1 MPFIESQNLVV
12 EKEILAELTQQ
23 EKDDKSQKN
32 PFSSL
37 VILQGG
43 QGGSFG
49 EKSFKPK
56 VILAEANIVSSELTL
71 DSSQIS
77 NCYSTTEIKTENDC
91 GYAIDFKTDASNQCD
106 FNIGEYSPYD
116 NLNIYA
122 ASQILPFSDLYTGG
136 VSSSTPLSHGD
147 AIGSFTLIT
156 DPGAPWYLTPTLD
169 TELNLNKYYLELRN
183 SSDINDAFY
192 LQKAINFSDVNT
204 SVFVFYV
211 AQTDLVSGYA
221 TYNTG
226 VIDITTT
233 NPPTGGFFDTLIDVG
248 DIVYISHPSGYY
260 GVEAKIT
267 AKNGTTNIYTFN
279 VEKSNNVPPNQVIF
293 PVGSSVSIIDAT
305 SSNKLSIWN
314 ENPPSNI
321 DLYNDLY
328 SNAAYGL
335 QYNIAKKVT
344 TNHKEIFNSVFF
356 TVDKKLFSDQT
367 TPQEIS
373 ASFERIGNR
382 TYMQDQYGTD
392 VVKNQIKN
400 KSKFNIFY
408 HGFERLI
415 SKNNTDTTQAITT
428 YSCGSDTSPF
438 VFQSQVNQ
446 DIIGSLQKDGK
457 TVKLIVGSPI
467 KKINNLNTRCY
478 YSNKIYEVLIYIDL
492 KSSDIEKVL
501 LGLSKKYSQKTS
513 FSSPVEFQSTDM
525 YYSETDKI
533 NILGKIKKT
542 ST

>member
-1 MPFIESQNLVV
+1 MPFIQSQNTVV
-12 EKEILAELTQQ
+12 QKEILPEITTKEQS
-23 EKDDKSQKN
+23 DKL
-32 PFSSL
+32 PLSSL

-49 EKSFKPK
+49 EKSYKPK
-56 VILAEANIVSSELTL
+56 VILADADIVSLDNPL
-71 DSSQIS
+71 DSIKIFK
-77 NCYSTTEIKTENDC
+77 YSTTEIKSENDC
-91 GYAIDFKTDASNQCD
+91 GYAIDFRIDGSNQCD
-106 FNIGEYSPYD
+106 FNIGEYNPYD

-183 SSDINDAFY
+183 SSSIEDAFY
-192 LQKAINFSDVNT
+192 LQKSINFSDVNT

-211 AQTDLVSGYA
+211 TQTDLVSGYA

-226 VIDITTT
+226 VINYNAST
-233 NPPTGGFFDTLIDVG
+233 NTNITGGFFDTIFNVG
-248 DIVYISHPSGYY
+248 DIIYISHPSGYY
-260 GVEAKIT
+260 GVQAEII
-267 AKNGTTNIYTFN
+267 AKNGTTNHYTFN
-279 VEKSNNVPPNQVIF
+279 IEKSNNIPPQTVSF
-293 PVGSSVSIIDAT
+293 PVGSSVSIIDEI

-328 SNAAYGL
+328 SNVNYGI

-344 TNHKEIFNSVFF
+344 TNHKELFNSVFF
-356 TVDKKLFSDQT
+356 NADKKLFSDQAS
-367 TPQEIS
+367 PQIIQ
-373 ASFERIGNR
+373 ASFERISNR

-415 SKNNTDTTQAITT
+415 SKNNTDTTQAVTT

-438 VFQSQVNQ
+438 VSQAQVNQ
-446 DIIGSLQKDGK
+446 DVIGSLQQAGK

-467 KKINNLNTRCY
+467 KKMTGLATRCY
-478 YSNKIYEVLIYIDL
+478 YSNKIYEVLVYIDL

-501 LGLSKKYSQKTS
+501 IGLSKKYSQKTS

-525 YYSETDKI
+525 YYSKTDKI

>member
-23 EKDDKSQKN
+23 EKDDKSTKH

-77 NCYSTTEIKTENDC
+77 NYYSTTEIKTENDC

-116 NLNIYA
+116 NLNIYS

-136 VSSSTPLSHGD
+136 VSSSTPLSYGD
-147 AIGSFTLIT
+147 SVGSFTLIT
-156 DPGAPWYLTPTLD
+156 DPLAPATLTPTLD

-183 SSDINDAFY
+183 SSAINDAFY

-226 VIDITTT
+226 VINATTA
-233 NPPTGGFFDTLIDVG
+233 NPTGGFFDTLIDVG
-248 DIVYISHPSGYY
+248 DMVYISHPSGYY

-356 TVDKKLFSDQT
+356 NADKKLFSDQASA
-367 TPQEIS
+367 QIIQ

-382 TYMQDQYGTD
+382 TYMQDQYGTN
-392 VVKNQIKN
+392 VIKNQIKN

-415 SKNNTDTTQAITT
+415 SKNNTDTTQAVTT

-438 VFQSQVNQ
+438 VSQAQVDQ
-446 DIIGSLQKDGK
+446 DVIGSLQQAGK

>member
-1 MPFIESQNLVV
+1 MPFIQSQNTVV
-12 EKEILAELTQQ
+12 QKEILPEITSKEQS
-23 EKDDKSQKN
+23 DK
-32 PFSSL
+32 PPLSSL

-49 EKSFKPK
+49 EKSYKPK
-56 VILAEANIVSSELTL
+56 VILADADIVSSDNPL
-71 DSSQIS
+71 DSIKIFK
-77 NCYSTTEIKTENDC
+77 YSTTEIKSENDC
-91 GYAIDFKTDASNQCD
+91 GYAIDFRTDGSNQCD
-106 FNIGEYSPYD
+106 FNIGEYNPYD

-136 VSSSTPLSHGD
+136 VSSATPLSNGNSV
-147 AIGSFTLIT
+147 GSFTLIT
-156 DPGAPWYLTPTLD
+156 DPYGAPLVPTLD

-183 SSDINDAFY
+183 SSSIEDAFY
-192 LQKAINFSDVNT
+192 LQKSINFSDVNS
-204 SVFVFYV
+204 SVFIFYV

-226 VIDITTT
+226 IIDATVP
-233 NPPTGGFFDTLIDVG
+233 NPTGGFFDTLIDVG
-248 DIVYISHPSGYY
+248 DMIYISHPSGYY
-260 GVEAKIT
+260 GIEAQIT
-267 AKNGTTNIYTFN
+267 AKDGTTNHYTFN
-279 VEKSNNVPPNQVIF
+279 IKKSNNVPPKTVSF

-314 ENPPSNI
+314 ENPASNI

-328 SNAAYGL
+328 SNVNYGI

-344 TNHKEIFNSVFF
+344 TNHKELFNSVFF
-356 TVDKKLFSDQT
+356 NADKKLFSDQVS
-367 TPQEIS
+367 PQTIQ

-382 TYMQDQYGTD
+382 TYMQDQYGTN

-415 SKNNTDTTQAITT
+415 SKNNTDTTQAVTT

-438 VFQSQVNQ
+438 VSQAQVDQ
-446 DIIGSLQKDGK
+446 DVIGSLQQAGK

-467 KKINNLNTRCY
+467 KKMMGLTARCY
-478 YSNKIYEVLIYIDL
+478 YSNKIYEVLVYVDL

-501 LGLSKKYSQKTS
+501 IGLSKKYLQKTS

-525 YYSETDKI
+525 YYSKTDKI

>member
-77 NCYSTTEIKTENDC
+77 NYYSTTEIKTENDC

-116 NLNIYA
+116 NLNIYN

-136 VSSSTPLSHGD
+136 VSSATSLSNGSTV
-147 AIGSFTLIT
+147 GSFTLIT
-156 DPGAPWYLTPTLD
+156 DPYGDPLTPTLD
-169 TELNLNKYYLELRN
+169 SELNLNKYYLELRN
-183 SSDINDAFY
+183 SSTIEDAYY

-226 VIDITTT
+226 VININATTA
-233 NPPTGGFFDTLIDVG
+233 NPTGGFFDTLIDVG
-248 DIVYISHPSGYY
+248 DMVYISHPSGYY

-356 TVDKKLFSDQT
+356 NADKKLFSDQASA
-367 TPQEIS
+367 QIIQ

-382 TYMQDQYGTD
+382 TYMQDQYGTN
-392 VVKNQIKN
+392 VIKNQIKN

-415 SKNNTDTTQAITT
+415 SKNNTDTTQAVTT

-438 VFQSQVNQ
+438 VSQAQVDQ
-446 DIIGSLQKDGK
+446 DVIGSLQQAGK